1 MLNYEL
7 LIIEHK
13 IMSIP
18 LIIDYRKFENVIN
31 KVWLIRNSFCELFF
45 EMIWIFRLYIK
56 LDLWES
62 YLLLLYYINDPRL
75 IG

>member
-1 MLNYEL
+1 MLNYE

-31 KVWLIRNSFCELFF
+31 KV
-45 EMIWIFRLYIK
+45 
-56 LDLWES
+56 
-62 YLLLLYYINDPRL
+62 
-75 IG
+75 